1 MSEGFISKFRITL
14 EMIKFEH
21 TIFALPFAL
30 LSTVLASSG
39 WPRSRSLFWIL
50 VAMVGA
56 RSSAMAFNRIVDCE
70 LDAENL
76 RTRLRALPAGQ
87 LSRGFALGFT
97 LLASLLFIW
106 AAYQLNILCFQLS
119 FPVLSVLFLYSFS
132 KRFTHYSHLLLG
144 LCLGLAPLGAW
155 IAIRGSVQW
164 TPMILSLIVLFW
176 TAGFDII
183 YACQDTDFDLR
194 KGLYSIP
201 KRYGIASAL
210 KVSSFLH
217 ALMLVLL
224 LILCAAEGL
233 GWISLVGISLVAG
246 LLWYEHSL
254 VKPDD
259 LSRVDAAFFTVNG
272 YVSFLLLLTMGADKL
287 VH

>member
-1 MSEGFISKFRITL
+1 
-14 EMIKFEH
+14 
-21 TIFALPFAL
+21 
-30 LSTVLASSG
+30 
-39 WPRSRSLFWIL
+39 
-50 VAMVGA
+50 
-56 RSSAMAFNRIVDCE
+56 
-70 LDAENL
+70 
-76 RTRLRALPAGQ
+76 
-87 LSRGFALGFT
+87 
-97 LLASLLFIW
+97 
-106 AAYQLNILCFQLS
+106 
-119 FPVLSVLFLYSFS
+119 
-132 KRFTHYSHLLLG
+132 LLLG